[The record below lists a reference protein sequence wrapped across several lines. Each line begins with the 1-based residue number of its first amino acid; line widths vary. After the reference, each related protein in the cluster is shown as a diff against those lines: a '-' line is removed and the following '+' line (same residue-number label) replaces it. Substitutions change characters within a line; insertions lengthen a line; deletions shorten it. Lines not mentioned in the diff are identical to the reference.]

1 MRRTA
6 AWTTAVAGPALVGIS
21 LLTAPAAMA
30 QTVDCAVY
38 PDRCEVNDVVI
49 DRNPVTPPGNP
60 TDDTSRDTTRVESTV
75 NARTQPET
83 LPFTGG
89 EVVTLTL
96 LGAGAVA
103 GGAALVVAGRRRASS
118 AV

>member
-21 LLTAPAAMA
+21 LLTAAPAAA
-30 QTVDCAVY
+30 QTVDCVVY
-38 PDRCEVNDVVI
+38 ADRCEVNDQVR
-49 DRNPVTPPGNP
+49 DREQETPV
-60 TDDTSRDTTRVESTV
+60 DATRVGSDATEVRSTV

-89 EVVTLTL
+89 EVVVLTL
-96 LGAGAVA
+96 IGGAAVV
-103 GGAALVVAGRRRASS
+103 GGAALVVAGRRRAPS
-118 AV
+118 AL

>member
-6 AWTTAVAGPALVGIS
+6 AWTTAVAGPALIGIS
-21 LLTAPAAMA
+21 LLTAAPAAA

-38 PDRCEVNDVVI
+38 PDRCEVNDEVL
-49 DRNPVTPPGNP
+49 DQNPVKP
-60 TDDTSRDTTRVESTV
+60 TDDQNEDDTRDITPVKSTV

-89 EVVTLTL
+89 EVVVLTL
-96 LGAGAVA
+96 VGAGAVA
-103 GGAALVVAGRRRASS
+103 GGAALVVAGRRRSTSS
-118 AV
+118 V

>member
-1 MRRTA
+1 MRRTT
-6 AWTTAVAGPALVGIS
+6 AWTTAVAGPALVGLS

-30 QTVDCAVY
+30 QTVDCVVY

-49 DRNPVTPPGNP
+49 DRDEITNDSG
-60 TDDTSRDTTRVESTV
+60 DTTSKSTV

-89 EVVTLTL
+89 EVVALTL

-103 GGAALVVAGRRRASS
+103 GGAALVVAGRRRAGTS
-118 AV
+118 V